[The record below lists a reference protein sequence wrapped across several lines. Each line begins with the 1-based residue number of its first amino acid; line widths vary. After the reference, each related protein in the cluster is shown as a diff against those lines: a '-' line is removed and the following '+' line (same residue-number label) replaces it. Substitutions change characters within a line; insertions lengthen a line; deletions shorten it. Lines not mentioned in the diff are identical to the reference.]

1 MKNYQALILLVLV
14 FILAQIGF
22 YLTSIG
28 AI

>member
-22 YLTSIG
+22 YLTGKGI
-28 AI
+28 I

>member
-1 MKNYQALILLVLV
+1 MKNYQALILLALM

-22 YLTSIG
+22 YFTSIG